1 MKGGEDMGGLDPE
14 LEAILAKDDTA
25 IMLDEL
31 RELFGA
37 DIDGDS
43 RFTVAQI
50 MTAMERSFENGK
62 AFIQM
67 LHEAERKAAVHAPPS
82 LSPGVGCEHTPGPWQ
97 FFPSVSA
104 ERSGVIDTAIGVDST
119 NGTIIAEVARG
130 KQFEANA
137 RLIATAPDMFEAL
150 RRIAEMTDIEADFD
164 GFEARE
170 IAIAALARAK
180 GDRA

>member
-1 MKGGEDMGGLDPE
+1 MKGGEDRAKLIEVQAETYRQMHEIARELGYPSI
-14 LEAILAKDDTA
+14 LEAL
-25 IMLDEL
+25 
-31 RELFGA
+31 
-37 DIDGDS
+37 
-43 RFTVAQI
+43 
-50 MTAMERSFENGK
+50 
-62 AFIQM
+62 
-67 LHEAERKAAVHAPPS
+67 EAAPAPPS

-97 FFPSVSA
+97 FFPSASATSVTLMAALAAA

-119 NGTIIAEVARG
+119 NGTIIAEVVRG
-130 KQFEANA
+130 KQFKANA
-137 RLIATAPDMFEAL
+137 RLIAAAPDMFEAL

>member
-1 MKGGEDMGGLDPE
+1 MGGLDPE

-43 RFTVAQI
+43 RFTVAQV

-62 AFIQM
+62 AHIQM
-67 LHEAERKAAVHAPPS
+67 VHEAERRAAVHAPPS
-82 LSPGVGCEHTPGPWQ
+82 LSPGVGCELP
-97 FFPSVSA
+97 
-104 ERSGVIDTAIGVDST
+104 I
-119 NGTIIAEVARG
+119 VARLRG
-130 KQFEANA
+130 CRVKAASGPDWLKDATPELLDEAA
-137 RLIATAPDMFEAL
+137 ALIKELVEAL
-150 RRIAEMTDIEADFD
+150 RWIAEMTDIEADFD